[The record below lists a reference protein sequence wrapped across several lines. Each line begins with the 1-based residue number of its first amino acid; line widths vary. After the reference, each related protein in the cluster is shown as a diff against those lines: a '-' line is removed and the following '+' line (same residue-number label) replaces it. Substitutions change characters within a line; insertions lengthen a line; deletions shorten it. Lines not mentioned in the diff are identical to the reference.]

1 MEHPFPSPH
10 GYRNANTSPSAGQV
24 KTGRRADD
32 RDEAESPEDVWS
44 AQESGN
50 DAGAVDRKAS
60 QSSDRSLKRKRPV
73 MVSCELC
80 KQRKVKCDRTQ
91 PSCGWCARNGH
102 PCEYKERKKPG
113 LRAGYG
119 RELEQ
124 RLDRLEEVIQ
134 AQARLIE
141 THIIQSQ
148 RRPGNENQLNLCPP
162 AVPSYSSPSDRYA
175 APESS
180 PRDGLYPHTSTSGLP
195 TQHRRISVVG
205 SYTQEQSTSTPSDKS
220 MNNTSPIQLQNG
232 LSTQGLPQQPVETH
246 RHIFTPKDSSSL
258 RIPTVPIYSP
268 NHDSPSLADPNAD
281 LPPYDLLY
289 SLVDLYFEH
298 INAWCPIL
306 HRRTTLDTLF
316 GPSPLSEEDRM
327 LLYAIVATTLR
338 FSKDTRLNED
348 NRKRYHD
355 ACKQKV
361 ILYGLDN
368 SSVTSLQALV
378 ILALDVVGSS
388 NGPPGWKLLA
398 LIARSV
404 VQLGLAVEATSSL
417 VATMFPSIY
426 TLRAN
431 ILPDSRTW
439 VEDEGRRRLFW
450 AAYLLDRYSTI
461 ATAFDFALDI
471 KEIDRKLPCK
481 DEYFVKNQPVETRF
495 FNTHEQMEHVGQS
508 QYMGSFGFYMEVL
521 GILSK
526 IHLFLKRPVD
536 ISAIAD
542 VEQWQSTYRKLDNEL
557 TAWEYHLPK
566 EYSFAMSGRYLTPS
580 KSRSVHC
587 GWIMLHAA
595 YQTTIIRLHSS
606 AAYPTTRSPIFTPSY
621 GAIQRCLAATERI
634 RAIAGFVVDNNVLDK
649 FGPPFAFTLWVS
661 ARLLLVNGSTVAHT
675 LDPAITFF
683 VDTLRRM
690 GQYWKVAKRY
700 SEILQRVLDEYN
712 EFEQSGSAAADRTA
726 PSSVKILAD
735 MRRCAF
741 DLDFLISHQPPKG
754 SSNSHTPI
762 RGGSTASVGGLITP
776 KATNATSLAPP
787 RNLSPHDL
795 EYLDIFDFFNVPR
808 VPLPGGN
815 LHAPPQI
822 NGLGVIDQTQQMTAS
837 PSQPQANP
845 PAVAAT
851 VEGITVADLANA
863 AAVGAAAAVQASNE
877 FNITNYMV
885 PTPETD
891 WLFRATT

>member
-10 GYRNANTSPSAGQV
+10 GYRNANTLPSAGQV

-50 DAGAVDRKAS
+50 DVGAVIEKET
-60 QSSDRSLKRKRPV
+60 SSDGLVYHPTLLPLNPSKVPDRDAVANQFR
-73 MVSCELC
+73 CELC
-80 KQRKVKCDRTQ
+80 KQRKVKC
-91 PSCGWCARNGH
+91 
-102 PCEYKERKKPG
+102 
-113 LRAGYG
+113 
-119 RELEQ
+119 
-124 RLDRLEEVIQ
+124 DRLEEVIQ

-162 AVPSYSSPSDRYA
+162 AVPSYSSPSDRSA

-268 NHDSPSLADPNAD
+268 SHDSPSLADPNAD

-495 FNTHEQMEHVGQS
+495 FNTHEQMEH
-508 QYMGSFGFYMEVL
+508 
-521 GILSK
+521 
-526 IHLFLKRPVD
+526 
-536 ISAIAD
+536 
-542 VEQWQSTYRKLDNEL
+542 WQSTYRKLDNEL

-851 VEGITVADLANA
+851 VGGITVADLANA

>member
-1 MEHPFPSPH
+1 MEHAFPSPH
-10 GYRNANTSPSAGQV
+10 GFRNANTSPPAAQV

-32 RDEAESPEDVWS
+32 RDEVESPEDAWS
-44 AQESGN
+44 GQDSGN
-50 DAGAVDRKAS
+50 DAGAADRKTS
-60 QSSDRSLKRKRPV
+60 QSSDQSLKRKRPV

-80 KQRKVKCDRTQ
+80 KQRKVKCDRSQ

-141 THIIQSQ
+141 THIIQAQ
-148 RRPGNENQLNLCPP
+148 QRPGNEVQSNQCPP
-162 AVPSYSSPSDRYA
+162 TTTLYSSPSDRSA
-175 APESS
+175 APEPS
-180 PRDGLYPHTSTSGLP
+180 PKDILYPHSTASNFP
-195 TQHRRISVVG
+195 TAHRRISAVAT
-205 SYTQEQSTSTPSDKS
+205 YNQEQTTSTPSDRS
-220 MNNTSPIQLQNG
+220 FNTTSPIQLQNG
-232 LSTQGLPQQPVETH
+232 LSPQKVPPPPGETQQPHFNTS
-246 RHIFTPKDSSSL
+246 DSSSL
-258 RIPTVPIYSP
+258 RIPTYSS
-268 NHDSPSLADPNAD
+268 NQDSVSLADHNAD

-289 SLVDLYFEH
+289 SLVDLFFEH
-298 INAWCPIL
+298 INGWLPIL

-338 FSKDTRLNED
+338 FSKDTRLNEE
-348 NRKRYHD
+348 NKKRYHD
-355 ACKQKV
+355 VCKQKV

-368 SSVTSLQALV
+368 SSVTALQALV
-378 ILALDVVGSS
+378 ILTLDVVGTS

-398 LIARSV
+398 VIARSV

-431 ILPDSRTW
+431 ILPDSRNW

-471 KEIDRKLPCK
+471 KEVDRKLPCK

-495 FNTHEQMEHVGQS
+495 LDTHEQLECVSRS

-536 ISAIAD
+536 ISAITD
-542 VEQWQSTYRKLDNEL
+542 VNQWQSTYRKLDNEL
-557 TAWEYHLPK
+557 TAWEYQLPK
-566 EYSFAMSGRYLTPS
+566 EYSFAMSTRYLAPS

-621 GAIQRCLAATERI
+621 GAIQRCLAAVERI
-634 RAIAGFVVDNNVLDK
+634 RTIAGFVVDNNVLDK

-675 LDPAITFF
+675 LDPAINFF
-683 VDTLRRM
+683 VDSLRRM

-712 EFEQSGSAAADRTA
+712 EFEQSGSADATRTA

-741 DLDFLISHQPPKG
+741 DLDFLISHQPPRAG
-754 SSNSHTPI
+754 SSSHTPVA
-762 RGGSTASVGGLITP
+762 GGSIASVGGLITP
-776 KATNATSLAPP
+776 KATNATPIPP
-787 RNLSPHDL
+787 QRNLNPHEL
-795 EYLDIFDFFNVPR
+795 EYLDVFDFFNVPR
-808 VPLPGGN
+808 IPLPGGN
-815 LHAPPQI
+815 TATPPI
-822 NGLGVIDQTQQMTAS
+822 NGLAVMDQAQQVTV
-837 PSQPQANP
+837 PSAQPQTNSS
-845 PAVAAT
+845 AVTAT
-851 VEGITVADLANA
+851 VGGISVTDLANA
-863 AAVGAAAAVQASNE
+863 AAAGAAAAAQATNE

-891 WLFRATT
+891 WLFRATA

>member
-1 MEHPFPSPH
+1 MLSLTNPD
-10 GYRNANTSPSAGQV
+10 ANFIAL
-24 KTGRRADD
+24 
-32 RDEAESPEDVWS
+32 
-44 AQESGN
+44 N
-50 DAGAVDRKAS
+50 
-60 QSSDRSLKRKRPV
+60 PV
-73 MVSCELC
+73 V
-80 KQRKVKCDRTQ
+80 
-91 PSCGWCARNGH
+91 A
-102 PCEYKERKKPG
+102 
-113 LRAGYG
+113 
-119 RELEQ
+119 
-124 RLDRLEEVIQ
+124 DRLEEVIQ

-141 THIIQSQ
+141 THIIQAQ
-148 RRPGNENQLNLCPP
+148 QRPGNEVQSNQCPP
-162 AVPSYSSPSDRYA
+162 TTTLYSSPSDRSA
-175 APESS
+175 APEPS
-180 PRDGLYPHTSTSGLP
+180 PKDILYPHSTASNFP
-195 TQHRRISVVG
+195 TAHRRISAVAT
-205 SYTQEQSTSTPSDKS
+205 YNQEQTTSTPSDRS
-220 MNNTSPIQLQNG
+220 FNTTSPIQLQNG
-232 LSTQGLPQQPVETH
+232 LSPQKVPPPPGET
-246 RHIFTPKDSSSL
+246 
-258 RIPTVPIYSP
+258 V
-268 NHDSPSLADPNAD
+268 SLADHNAD

-289 SLVDLYFEH
+289 SLVDLFFEH
-298 INAWCPIL
+298 INGWLPIL

-338 FSKDTRLNED
+338 FSKDTRLNEE
-348 NRKRYHD
+348 NKKRYHD
-355 ACKQKV
+355 A
-361 ILYGLDN
+361 
-368 SSVTSLQALV
+368 LV
-378 ILALDVVGSS
+378 ILTLDVVGTS

-398 LIARSV
+398 VIARSV

-431 ILPDSRTW
+431 ILPDSRNW

-471 KEIDRKLPCK
+471 KEVDRKLPCK

-495 FNTHEQMEHVGQS
+495 LDTHEQLECVSRS

-526 IHLFLKRPVD
+526 IHLFLKQPVD

-542 VEQWQSTYRKLDNEL
+542 VNQWQSTYRKLDNEL
-557 TAWEYHLPK
+557 TAWEYQLPK
-566 EYSFAMSGRYLTPS
+566 EYSFAMSTRYLAPS

-621 GAIQRCLAATERI
+621 GAIQRCLAAVERI
-634 RAIAGFVVDNNVLDK
+634 RTIAGFVVDNNVLDK

-683 VDTLRRM
+683 VDSLRRM

-712 EFEQSGSAAADRTA
+712 EFEQSGSADANRTA

-741 DLDFLISHQPPKG
+741 DLDFLISHQPPRAG
-754 SSNSHTPI
+754 SSSHTPVA
-762 RGGSTASVGGLITP
+762 GGSIASVGGLITP
-776 KATNATSLAPP
+776 KATNATPIAPQ
-787 RNLSPHDL
+787 RNLNPHEL
-795 EYLDIFDFFNVPR
+795 EYLDVFDFFNVPR
-808 VPLPGGN
+808 IPLPGGGN
-815 LHAPPQI
+815 TAAPPI
-822 NGLGVIDQTQQMTAS
+822 NGLAVMDQAQQVTV
-837 PSQPQANP
+837 PSAQPQANSS
-845 PAVAAT
+845 AVTAT
-851 VEGITVADLANA
+851 VGGISVTDLANA
-863 AAVGAAAAVQASNE
+863 AAAGAAAAAQATNE

-891 WLFRATT
+891 WLFRATA

>member
-1 MEHPFPSPH
+1 
-10 GYRNANTSPSAGQV
+10 
-24 KTGRRADD
+24 
-32 RDEAESPEDVWS
+32 
-44 AQESGN
+44 
-50 DAGAVDRKAS
+50 
-60 QSSDRSLKRKRPV
+60 
-73 MVSCELC
+73 
-80 KQRKVKCDRTQ
+80 
-91 PSCGWCARNGH
+91 
-102 PCEYKERKKPG
+102 
-113 LRAGYG
+113 
-119 RELEQ
+119 
-124 RLDRLEEVIQ
+124 
-134 AQARLIE
+134 
-141 THIIQSQ
+141 
-148 RRPGNENQLNLCPP
+148 
-162 AVPSYSSPSDRYA
+162 
-175 APESS
+175 
-180 PRDGLYPHTSTSGLP
+180 
-195 TQHRRISVVG
+195 
-205 SYTQEQSTSTPSDKS
+205 

-595 YQTTIIRLHSS
+595 YQTYVKL
-606 AAYPTTRSPIFTPSY
+606 PILYYF
-621 GAIQRCLAATERI
+621 
-634 RAIAGFVVDNNVLDK
+634 
-649 FGPPFAFTLWVS
+649 
-661 ARLLLVNGSTVAHT
+661 
-675 LDPAITFF
+675 
-683 VDTLRRM
+683 
-690 GQYWKVAKRY
+690 
-700 SEILQRVLDEYN
+700 
-712 EFEQSGSAAADRTA
+712 
-726 PSSVKILAD
+726 
-735 MRRCAF
+735 
-741 DLDFLISHQPPKG
+741 
-754 SSNSHTPI
+754 NS
-762 RGGSTASVGGLITP
+762 
-776 KATNATSLAPP
+776 
-787 RNLSPHDL
+787 
-795 EYLDIFDFFNVPR
+795 
-808 VPLPGGN
+808 
-815 LHAPPQI
+815 
-822 NGLGVIDQTQQMTAS
+822 
-837 PSQPQANP
+837 
-845 PAVAAT
+845 
-851 VEGITVADLANA
+851 
-863 AAVGAAAAVQASNE
+863 
-877 FNITNYMV
+877 
-885 PTPETD
+885 
-891 WLFRATT
+891 